1 MKRIVGTGRDRKK
14 AERFVSG
21 VARLDSHPM
30 HLAQRLKRDD
40 IAIIDIMDL
49 DQRTAEALA
58 AARPAA
64 VLNAAT
70 SISGRFPAGGA
81 KVLLDAGIVLVD
93 GLGADILGVRDG
105 DRVRIEGAEVLQGT
119 DVIASGV
126 RQSLPD
132 VSEAMKSAA
141 KGANV
146 HLASFAASV
155 LDAVDRD
162 GPLLLDGAGLPT
174 VETKIEGRQVVVLST
189 GFGHTEQLRRIRPFL
204 RDRRPIIIAVGAGAD
219 EAMKDAYAPRI
230 IVGNVEGI
238 SEGALTSGA
247 EVVLHE
253 PGSGEGGANR
263 LDALNVH
270 HVISDLTVSSDDLAI
285 LLAHKAGASLIVTV
299 GVASG
304 LSDFLE
310 EGRPEAASTFLARL
324 VAGGRLA
331 DANTVAGLYR
341 HRYSPWTLTAL
352 ILAALFA
359 LGNAL
364 ALTPGGAAWLR
375 DVWPVVASWF
385 GATA

>member
-1 MKRIVGTGRDRKK
+1 MKRIVGTARDRQK
-14 AERFVSG
+14 AQRFVSG

-40 IAIIDIMDL
+40 VAIIDVLDL

-64 VLNAAT
+64 VLNAAA

-81 KVLLDAGIVLVD
+81 KVLLDAGVVLVD
-93 GLGADILGVRDG
+93 GLGADVLGVRDG

-119 DVIASGV
+119 DVIATGV

-132 VSEAMKSAA
+132 VSDAMKAAA

-162 GPLLLDGAGLPT
+162 APLLLEGAGLPT
-174 VETKIEGRQVVVLST
+174 VETRIEGRQVVVLST
-189 GFGHTEQLRRIRPFL
+189 GFGHAQQLRSIRPFL

-219 EAMKDAYAPRI
+219 EAMKDAYPPNI
-230 IVGNVEGI
+230 IVGNVEGM
-238 SEGALTSGA
+238 SEGVLTSGA

-253 PGSGEGGANR
+253 PGAGDGGANR

-285 LLAHKAGASLIVTV
+285 LLAHNAGASLIVTV

-304 LSDFLE
+304 LSDYLE

-341 HRYSPWTLTAL
+341 HRYSPWTLSAL
-352 ILAALFA
+352 VLAALFA